1 MRMTTLKTSDS
12 NISTL
17 LQRLYPNLSESKL
30 KQAEMALLKVN
41 PHLTDAG
48 DFRPGVVVTL
58 PSDTGLKPKPGIVD
72 DDPIDEMHSLLQDS
86 LKVYKDIQA
95 TRIDEALAELA
106 TQEETLKNKEVAAV
120 IKDLPNA
127 AELAKELTASL
138 RERKKTLAEEKKVQ
152 DELFARIGEDIAG
165 IFK

>member
-1 MRMTTLKTSDS
+1 MRMTTLKTSES

-30 KQAEMALLKVN
+30 KQAEMALLKAN
-41 PHLTDAG
+41 PHLTEAG

-72 DDPIDEMHSLLQDS
+72 
-86 LKVYKDIQA
+86 
-95 TRIDEALAELA
+95 ELA

-120 IKDLPNA
+120 IKDMPNA
-127 AELAKELTASL
+127 AELAKELTSSL
-138 RERKKTLAEEKKVQ
+138 RERKRAMAEEKKVQ

>member
-1 MRMTTLKTSDS
+1 MRMTTLKTSES

-17 LQRLYPNLSESKL
+17 SQRLYPNLSESKL
-30 KQAEMALLKVN
+30 KQAEMALLKAN
-41 PHLTDAG
+41 PHLTEADA
-48 DFRPGVVVTL
+48 FQPGVVVTL
-58 PSDTGLKPKPGIVD
+58 PSDTGLKPKPGSVG

-120 IKDLPNA
+120 IKDMPNA
-127 AELAKELTASL
+127 AALAKELTASL
-138 RERKKTLAEEKKVQ
+138 RERKRALAEEKKVQ

-165 IFK
+165 IVK